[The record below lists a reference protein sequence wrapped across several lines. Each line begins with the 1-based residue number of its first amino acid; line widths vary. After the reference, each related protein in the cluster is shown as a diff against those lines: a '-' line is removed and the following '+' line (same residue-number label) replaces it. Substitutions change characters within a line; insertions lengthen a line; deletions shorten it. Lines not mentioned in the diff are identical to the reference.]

1 MKHDEL
7 ASIVTA
13 FSRRIKNSWQIIFLA
28 AVVPY
33 ALSLLHYFYYRPG
46 LRISLLPYLKALDL
60 ASFVIALG
68 LALLILALKRKY
80 FSRKFSRIIVE
91 QALRQNP
98 ESSLERLLSGIL
110 HILRRKMTLVWI
122 LGWLMVLDGVIF
134 YWLTFSER
142 SNMHMYFVV
151 GAFSLFMNYPR
162 QELFSDLPGYIR
174 EGKREFAPPQQAGA
188 GEQSAKTES

>member
-1 MKHDEL
+1 MRQDEL
-7 ASIVTA
+7 APIVTA

-46 LRISLLPYLKALDL
+46 LRIGVLPYLKAIDL
-60 ASFVIALG
+60 TSFVIAFG

-80 FSRKFSRIIVE
+80 FSPKFSRAMVE
-91 QALRQNP
+91 DALRKNP
-98 ESSLERLLSGIL
+98 ESSVETLLSGIL
-110 HILRRKMTLVWI
+110 NILRRKMTLVWV

-162 QELFSDLPGYIR
+162 RDLFSDLPGYVR
-174 EGKREFAPPQQAGA
+174 EGKREF
-188 GEQSAKTES
+188 GEGQ